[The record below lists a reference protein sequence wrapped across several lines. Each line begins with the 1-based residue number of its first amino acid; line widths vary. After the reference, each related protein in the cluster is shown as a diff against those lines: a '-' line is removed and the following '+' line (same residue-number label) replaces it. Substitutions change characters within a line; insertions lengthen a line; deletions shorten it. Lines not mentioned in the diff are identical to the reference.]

1 MRSNQRRRV
10 EDEKPTKLYIIGNG
24 FDLSHDIPS
33 GYENFKEYV
42 RQHDRKVFRAV
53 EDYLP
58 AGDDWSSLESALAD
72 IDVDNI
78 IDDLGQF
85 MTPYGDDDWSD
96 SGHHDFQYEVEQV
109 VSRLSTRLTVLFGEW
124 IRTLQIPTP
133 DTAKALLKCVDVGAA
148 FLSFNYTPTLQ
159 ELYAVPDDQV
169 LHIHGK
175 AKMLDD
181 ELILGHAWNPADR
194 KSLNDREDI
203 SEIDTRLM
211 EAHSILDGYFS
222 RTFKPSEKL
231 ILQHHA
237 FFDQLDAIEDVYV
250 LGHSLSDVDLPYL
263 KALLRVPAVASA
275 RWHVACRKEEERPE
289 KRERLLQIGI
299 AAQNALTT
307 LWAGYFGPSCPL
319 IPVHRAQPFRS
330 IAPTCSGLS
339 CPV

>member
-1 MRSNQRRRV
+1 MSSNQRQRV
-10 EDEKPTKLYIIGNG
+10 EDKGPTKLYIIGNG
-24 FDLSHDIPS
+24 FDLWHGILS
-33 GYENFKEYV
+33 GYGNFKEYV
-42 RQHDRKVFRAV
+42 RQHDREVFSSV

-78 IDDLGQF
+78 IDELGQF

-109 VSRLSTRLTVLFGEW
+109 VSLLSTRLTVLFGEW

-133 DTAKALLKCVDVGAA
+133 DTAKTLLKRVDVDAA
-148 FLSFNYTPTLQ
+148 FLNFNYTSTLQ
-159 ELYAVPDDQV
+159 ELYAVPDDHV
-169 LHIHGK
+169 LHIHGE
-175 AKMLDD
+175 AKMADD
-181 ELILGHAWNPADR
+181 ELVLGHAWNPADR

-231 ILQHHA
+231 ILKHQA
-237 FFDQLDAIEDVYV
+237 FFDQLDSVEDVYV
-250 LGHSLSDVDLPYL
+250 LGHSLSDVDLSYL
-263 KALLRVPAVASA
+263 KALLRVPAVAAA
-275 RWHVACRKEEERPE
+275 RWHVACRKEAEWPK

-299 AAQNALTT
+299 AAKNALTT
-307 LWAGYFGPSCPL
+307 LWADY
-319 IPVHRAQPFRS
+319 R
-330 IAPTCSGLS
+330 
-339 CPV
+339 